1 MTGSDASSSEM
12 PKVPFPGQAGRDQD
26 ELLLDLILDRRPLP
40 PSAPPGMHA
49 LAAKLVGLAALPGAG
64 ELPGE
69 AAALAA
75 FLRSGSPAST
85 LVLAGEPPR
94 QRRGRRVLAGRAR
107 ISAAAAVVT
116 VALSGTAAAYAG
128 VLPTSVQNFAHR
140 TIDAPAAH
148 RAAGHGHDAPGQG
161 SGHPGGVRSPRP
173 ASGSAHPAKPGQ
185 QKAHKPRHHARHHRK
200 SANEPKGNPEP
211 KRTPKPKATPTP
223 QATRPAHALRPSS
236 SRLG

>member
-12 PKVPFPGQAGRDQD
+12 PKVPFPGRTGRDQD
-26 ELLLDLILDRRPLP
+26 ELLLDMILDRRPLP

-49 LAAKLVGLAALPGAG
+49 LAAKLVGLADPPGAG

-94 QRRGRRVLAGRAR
+94 HRRGRRVLAGRAR
-107 ISAAAAVVT
+107 LSVAAAVVT

-128 VLPTSVQNFAHR
+128 ALPASVQNFAHR
-140 TIDAPAAH
+140 MIDAPAALH
-148 RAAGHGHDAPGQG
+148 AAHHGHDAPGQRG
-161 SGHPGGVRSPRP
+161 GHPGGVRSSRP
-173 ASGSAHPAKPGQ
+173 GSGSAHPAKPGQ
-185 QKAHKPRHHARHHRK
+185 QKAHKPRHHGRHHGKRG
-200 SANEPKGNPEP
+200 NEPKGTPAP
-211 KRTPKPKATPTP
+211 KRTPKPKPTH
-223 QATRPAHALRPSS
+223 PAHTASAAS
-236 SRLG
+236 TRLG